1 MLLLR
6 PALVLLCVSALTLAA
21 CGGDDPEDRAGPR
34 PSTPTAPTTP
44 PSTGER
50 PSPTTPEAP
59 VGPVSVTGGET
70 MLRLSPTVS
79 NVLSAVGVEVGP
91 VAPARQV
98 DARTISLPIVPG
110 RLTPGE
116 ASAEVRHRGGIAFT
130 VAGRSLRARNPV
142 LVPQRGRLSAEI
154 DGKLVKL
161 FDVQR
166 AQPTTTAGALR
177 YDDLEVRLGAEFAAL
192 LEDRIGG
199 NAIPDGLPLGSLRVD
214 AELGG

>member
-1 MLLLR
+1 MLPLR
-6 PALVLLCVSALTLAA
+6 LALVLLCVSALTLAA
-21 CGGDDPEDRAGPR
+21 CGGDNPEDRAGPR

-44 PSTGER
+44 PSTDER

-59 VGPVSVTGGET
+59 VSVTGGET
-70 MLRLSPTVS
+70 TLRLSPTVS
-79 NVLSAVGVEVGP
+79 SVLSAVGVEVGP

-98 DARTISLPIVPG
+98 DARTIALPIVPG
-110 RLTPGE
+110 RLTPGK

-130 VAGRSLRARNPV
+130 VAGRSLRATEPV
-142 LVPQRGRLSAEI
+142 LALQRGGLIAEI
-154 DGKLVKL
+154 NGKRVKL

-177 YDDLEVRLGAEFAAL
+177 YDDLEVRLGAAFAAQ

-214 AELGG
+214 AELDG